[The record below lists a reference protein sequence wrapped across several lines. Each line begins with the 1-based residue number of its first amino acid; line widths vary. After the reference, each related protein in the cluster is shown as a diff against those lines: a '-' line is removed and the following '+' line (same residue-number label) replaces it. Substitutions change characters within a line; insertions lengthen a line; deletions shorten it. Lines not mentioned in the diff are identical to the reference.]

1 MHFDVGSHKGGST
14 HNDERKEA
22 ARDARE
28 GAPVQRISLSDRYA
42 QMVLDKL
49 KWIDEDLAAE
59 RKANPLPNPN
69 QEAFADALENYW
81 GGNWRQMATC
91 TFKPNP
97 HEMMGTTKDDKYT
110 RNMKVS
116 WLEGDRIVKRVGRDG
131 QMVKGSRGISPG
143 WSAEAA
149 ERQIHKWIQRDPALR
164 RTRWCLV
171 IEPHKHRDCHHGHV
185 LFSHSHK
192 VDWIRA
198 QEAWNNHGRFRVE
211 NVKDD
216 QGMAMYLAKRYVGKE
231 YGSAEF
237 RWDTSRNC
245 RRPRPDPAP
254 KIVYEYQMMT
264 FKNSFR
270 EKPHEMVGYRKFCK
284 GFGL

>member
-1 MHFDVGSHKGGST
+1 
-14 HNDERKEA
+14 
-22 ARDARE
+22 
-28 GAPVQRISLSDRYA
+28 
-42 QMVLDKL
+42 MVLDKL

>member
-1 MHFDVGSHKGGST
+1 
-14 HNDERKEA
+14 
-22 ARDARE
+22 
-28 GAPVQRISLSDRYA
+28 
-42 QMVLDKL
+42 MVLDKL

-264 FKNSFR
+264 FKNAFR